1 MPLRSTAK
9 LRNTVMWLLIAT
21 LALPVVALVLAW
33 AGGLLRAMGDVAG
46 AIAVGYVVTACQ
58 VVWAVCLVGLLITLA
73 IVVVNDER
81 AVEKPIV
88 DEELE

>member
-1 MPLRSTAK
+1 MPLRSTI
-9 LRNTVMWLLIAT
+9 RSTVKWLLVAT

-58 VVWAVCLVGLLITLA
+58 VVWAVCLVGMLIMLA

>member
-1 MPLRSTAK
+1 MSLGSTVRTAVK
-9 LRNTVMWLLIAT
+9 WLLVAT

-46 AIAVGYVVTACQ
+46 AIAVGYAVTACQ
-58 VVWAVCLVGLLITLA
+58 VAWAVCLVGMLITLA
-73 IVVVNDER
+73 IVVVNDEQV
-81 AVEKPIV
+81 AEKPIV